1 MFQVDLEELITDL
14 KRHEGFRSRV
24 YDDTRGIPTIGIGF
38 AIKDLELDE
47 EVCNLILEKKITK
60 LLPRIFN
67 RFPFLKDQPNT
78 VKIVVINM
86 CYQMGVSGVSKFK
99 NYLKA
104 LENND
109 YITAAVEMLD
119 SRWSRQT
126 SGRAKELSEKIKSLA
141 S

>member
-1 MFQVDLEELITDL
+1 MFQVDLGELIEDL

-47 EVCNLILEKKITK
+47 EICAMILEKKITK
-60 LLPRIFN
+60 LLPRVN
-67 RFPFLKDQPNT
+67 SSFPFLKDLPN
-78 VKIVVINM
+78 VAKIVVINM

-99 NYLKA
+99 KFLKA

-126 SGRAKELSEKIKSLA
+126 PNRAKELSEKIKSLA

>member
-1 MFQVDLEELITDL
+1 MYQVDLAELIEDL

-24 YDDTRGIPTIGIGF
+24 YTDTLGVPTIGIGF

-47 EVCNLILEKKITK
+47 EICNQILEKKISK
-60 LLPRIFN
+60 LLPQIFSS
-67 RFPFLKDQPNT
+67 FPHLKNQPNIA
-78 VKIVVINM
+78 KIVVINM
-86 CYQMGVSGVSKFK
+86 CYQMGVRGVSKFK
-99 NYLKA
+99 KFHKA

-109 YITAAVEMLD
+109 YITASAEMLD

-126 SGRAKELSEKIKSLA
+126 PNRAKELSEKIKSLA